1 MNHKNI
7 NLVSVAALVII
18 LAAAQT
24 AQDIVLPFLLAIFIA
39 IIAAA
44 PMTWLRNR
52 GLSAT
57 LSVVLIVL
65 VVILFIFTTTLILT
79 TSIDGF
85 SKMLPDYLTRLR
97 ESTDQLLLWLS
108 GHGINI
114 SGEAIRS
121 AFDPGAA
128 MNLANT
134 FLSSL
139 TQLLSNAFLITLT
152 VIFMLLEASGFS
164 QKIELISNDS
174 GKTMAQ
180 INLFVDSTK
189 SYMAIKTITSLIT
202 GVLVG
207 IGMAIIGVDFPLL
220 WGFLA
225 FLLNFIPTIGSI
237 IAAVPAVLL
246 ALVQLG
252 GSMAMVVAM
261 FFLAVNMLIGNV
273 VEPRILGRGVG
284 LSTLVVFLSL
294 VFWGWLFGPVGML
307 LSVPLTMV
315 VKFAAESNEDTRWIA
330 TLLASVPDVSEP
342 DNSDVNADAQN

>member
-1 MNHKNI
+1 MSHEKL

-24 AQDIVLPFLLAIFIA
+24 AQEIVLPFLLAVFIA

-44 PMTWLRNR
+44 PVAWLRNR
-52 GLSAT
+52 GISSAVAV
-57 LSVVLIVL
+57 SIMVL
-65 VVILFIFTTTLILT
+65 VVIVFFSTTTLILT
-79 TSIDGF
+79 SSIDSF
-85 SKMLPDYLTRLR
+85 SQMLPGYLARLR
-97 ESTDQLLLWLS
+97 ASTDQLLQWLS
-108 GHGINI
+108 VHDINI
-114 SGEAIRS
+114 SGKAIHN

-128 MNLANT
+128 MNLANRI
-134 FLSSL
+134 LSGL

-152 VIFMLLEASGFS
+152 VVFMLLEASVFS
-164 QKIELISNDS
+164 QKIELIRNDG
-174 GKTMAQ
+174 GKTMKQ

-189 SYMAIKTITSLIT
+189 NYMAIKTITSFIT

-207 IGMAIIGVDFPLL
+207 IGVALLGVDFPLL

-237 IAAVPAVLL
+237 LAAVPAVLL

-252 GSMAMVVAM
+252 AGTAAAVAV
-261 FFLAVNMLIGNV
+261 FYLTVNMLVGNIL
-273 VEPRILGRGVG
+273 EPRLLGRGVG

-294 VFWGWLFGPVGML
+294 VFWGWIFGPVGML

-315 VKFAAESNEDTRWIA
+315 VKFATESNDDTRWIA
-330 TLLASVPDVSEP
+330 TLMSPAPTAASPENP
-342 DNSDVNADAQN
+342 ENQ

>member
-1 MNHKNI
+1 MSHTNI
-7 NLVSVAALVII
+7 NIVSVAALVIV
-18 LAAAQT
+18 LAAAQA
-24 AQDIVLPFLLAIFIA
+24 AQEIVLPFMLAVFIA

-52 GLSAT
+52 GISAT
-57 LSVVLIVL
+57 VSVVIIVL
-65 VVILFIFTTTLILT
+65 MVIMFFFTTALILT

-97 ESTDQLLLWLS
+97 ESTDQLFQWLS

-114 SGEAIRS
+114 SGKGIRS

-134 FLSSL
+134 ILSSL

-152 VIFMLLEASGFS
+152 VIFMLLEASVFS
-164 QKIELISNDS
+164 QKIELISNDA
-174 GKTMAQ
+174 GRTMAH
-180 INLFVDSTK
+180 INLFVDNTK
-189 SYMAIKTITSLIT
+189 SYMAIKTMTSFIT

-207 IGMAIIGVDFPLL
+207 IGMAILGVDYPLL

-246 ALVQLG
+246 AMVQLG
-252 GSMAMVVAM
+252 ASMAIVVAV
-261 FFLAVNMLIGNV
+261 FFLAVNMLVGNV
-273 VEPRILGRGVG
+273 LEPRLLGRGVG

-315 VKFAAESNEDTRWIA
+315 VKFGAESNEGTRWIS
-330 TLLASVPDVSEP
+330 TLLASVPDATEP
-342 DNSDVNADAQN
+342 GNADPQN

>member
-1 MNHKNI
+1 MSHTNI
-7 NLVSVAALVII
+7 NLVSVAALVIV
-18 LAAAQT
+18 LAAAQA
-24 AQDIVLPFLLAIFIA
+24 AQEIVLPFLLAIFIA

-44 PMTWLRNR
+44 PMTWLRDR
-52 GLSAT
+52 GVSAT
-57 LSVVLIVL
+57 VSVIIIILIV
-65 VVILFIFTTTLILT
+65 IMFFFTTALILT

-114 SGEAIRS
+114 SGKGIRS
-121 AFDPGAA
+121 AFDPGVA

-134 FLSSL
+134 VFSSF
-139 TQLLSNAFLITLT
+139 TQLLSNAFLIALT

-174 GKTMAQ
+174 GRTMAQ
-180 INLFVDSTK
+180 INRFVENTK
-189 SYMAIKTITSLIT
+189 RYMAIKTITSLIT

-207 IGMAIIGVDFPLL
+207 LGMAILGVDFPLL

-246 ALVQLG
+246 ALVQLDAT
-252 GSMAMVVAM
+252 MAIAVAV
-261 FFLAVNMLIGNV
+261 FFLAVNMLVGNV
-273 VEPRILGRGVG
+273 VEPRLLGRGVG

-294 VFWGWLFGPVGML
+294 VFWGWLFGPIGML

-315 VKFAAESNEDTRWIA
+315 VKFGAESNEDTRWIA
-330 TLLASVPDVSEP
+330 TLLASVPDVAEP
-342 DNSDVNADAQN
+342 GNAEVKN

>member
-1 MNHKNI
+1 MSHANI

-24 AQDIVLPFLLAIFIA
+24 AQEIVLPFLLAIFIA

-44 PMTWLRNR
+44 PMTWLRNK
-52 GLSAT
+52 GIS
-57 LSVVLIVL
+57 SVVAVSLIVL
-65 VVILFIFTTTLILT
+65 VVILFFSTTTLILT
-79 TSIDGF
+79 TSIDSF
-85 SKMLPDYLTRLR
+85 SQMLPGYLARLR
-97 ESTDQLLLWLS
+97 ESTDQLLQWLS
-108 GHGINI
+108 GHGLNI
-114 SGEAIRS
+114 SGKGIRN

-134 FLSSL
+134 ILSGL
-139 TQLLSNAFLITLT
+139 AQLLSNAFLITLT
-152 VIFMLLEASGFS
+152 VVFMLLEASVFS
-164 QKIELISNDS
+164 QKIELIRHDG
-174 GKTMAQ
+174 GKTMEK
-180 INLFVDSTK
+180 ISLFVDNTK
-189 SYMAIKTITSLIT
+189 SYMGIKTVTSFIT

-207 IGMAIIGVDFPLL
+207 IGMAILGVDFPLL

-246 ALVQLG
+246 AMVQLDA
-252 GSMAMVVAM
+252 SLAMAVAV
-261 FFLAVNMLIGNV
+261 FYLAVNMLVGNV
-273 VEPRILGRGVG
+273 LEPRMLGRGVG

-315 VKFAAESNEDTRWIA
+315 VKFATESNEDTRWIA
-330 TLLASVPDVSEP
+330 TLLSASGPVTAET
-342 DNSDVNADAQN
+342 DNKG